1 MIKFLTLASTLLL
14 ATASFA
20 APPFFHPALVDPR
33 LPEGADVALLV
44 LNEKT
49 GETLYSHRAEMI
61 QQPASLQ
68 KLITALA
75 SRLYLP
81 TDFRFET
88 TVETNQ
94 KDVILRF
101 SGDPT
106 FTRTDLR
113 VLVER
118 LKTQQ
123 NIIEGNLY
131 LNGAA
136 FDRSERAV
144 GVPWDIMGVC
154 YSAPSSSIT
163 LNGNC
168 VYGKLDAAHE
178 GLPVKAVKASAPQ
191 QVTIQATD
199 IVLREG
205 LPQPAFGCALKLDAN
220 DSNYYAVKGC
230 VETHRL
236 PVNFHLA
243 IQNTTDFMQKVL
255 EEELT
260 RAGIQLIGQIIRN
273 DQKTGTVKQRHYSD
287 SLMTLIDKMVKQ
299 SDNLIADNLMKT
311 LGRVYFDQPGSFE
324 SGEGAI
330 KAVLKSKANIDIDS
344 AVMVDGS
351 GLSRNNRMSAEQLM
365 KVVQYIFNN
374 PDLDLVNTIPV
385 SGHSGT
391 LRGRP
396 SVAQAPLM
404 GRVTAKTGA
413 IYGTYNLAGRLHA
426 RSGQPLLFVQ
436 IVSYYHPN
444 SQRNSR
450 QPLRSFERRLYESLY
465 NDH

>member
-1 MIKFLTLASTLLL
+1 MIKFITLATMLLL
-14 ATASFA
+14 ASHSFA
-20 APPFFHPALVDPR
+20 TTPFSHPALVDTR
-33 LPEGADVALLV
+33 LPQGADVALLV
-44 LNEKT
+44 LNERT
-49 GETLYSHRAEMI
+49 GETLYAHRAEMI

-68 KLITALA
+68 KLVTALA

-81 TDFRFET
+81 TDFRFDT
-88 TVETNQ
+88 TVETHQN
-94 KDVILRF
+94 DVILRF

-106 FTRTDLR
+106 FTRTHLR
-113 VLVER
+113 VLIER

-123 NIIEGNLY
+123 DTIEGNLY

-136 FDRSERAV
+136 FDSSERAI

-163 LNGNC
+163 MNGNC
-168 VYGKLDAAHE
+168 LYGKLDAAHE
-178 GLPVKAVKASAPQ
+178 GTPVKAVKASAPQ
-191 QVTIQATD
+191 QVTIQANN

-205 LPQPAFGCALKLDAN
+205 LPQPAFDCELKLDTN
-220 DSNYYAVKGC
+220 GSNYYSVNGC

-243 IQNTTDFMQKVL
+243 IQNTTDYMQKVL
-255 EEELT
+255 QEELT
-260 RAGIQLIGQIIRN
+260 RAGIQLNGQIIRN
-273 DQKTGTVKQRHYSD
+273 DLVSGTVTQQHQSAP
-287 SLMTLIDKMVKQ
+287 LMTLIDKMVKD

-311 LGRVYFDQPGSFE
+311 LGRMYFDQPGGFE
-324 SGEGAI
+324 SGAGAI
-330 KAVLKSKANIDIDS
+330 KAILKSKAGVNIDS
-344 AVMVDGS
+344 AVIVDGS
-351 GLSRNNRMSAEQLM
+351 GLSRNNRMSVEQLM
-365 KVVQYIFNN
+365 EVVQYIFKN
-374 PDLDLVNTIPV
+374 PDLDLIKTMPV

-396 SVAQAPLM
+396 SVAQGPLV

-413 IYGTYNLAGRLHA
+413 IYGTYNLAGRLQA

-444 SQRNSR
+444 SHRNPR
-450 QPLRSFERRLYESLY
+450 QPLRSFEKRLYESLY